1 MDGVLPLLPGPVQV
15 ALSLK
20 WDLFG
25 AFAPSGLC
33 GSPRPGARM
42 AFMAFNRRAGAGR
55 LPAARGLI
63 EVAISK
69 SASTRAAEQ
78 SVTSEPLFG
87 AERRPQSP
95 TSIVLR
101 FKSAR
106 SNRKAS
112 KRAEPSNHAKRER
125 SQSPRERVGSF
136 AAPLEACDR
145 PEVGTRHRH
154 RKKETAPATRAARRP

>member
-1 MDGVLPLLPGPVQV
+1 
-15 ALSLK
+15 
-20 WDLFG
+20 
-25 AFAPSGLC
+25 
-33 GSPRPGARM
+33 
-42 AFMAFNRRAGAGR
+42 MAFNRRAGAGR

-112 KRAEPSNHAKRER
+112 KRAEPANHAKGER
-125 SQSPRERVGSF
+125 SQSPRERVAAF
-136 AAPLEACDR
+136 AAPLEAC
-145 PEVGTRHRH
+145 ESA
-154 RKKETAPATRAARRP
+154 RKSARGIGIERKETASATRAARRPCSSH